1 MVKSYEELSGAVGQA
16 RFFRPARYSAQT
28 LFSGAPPRVY
38 FEEREFALV
47 DISSAGAGCSAGF
60 ASEGDGLD
68 AVNRIGVLRLVQ
80 HGREIFRARA
90 RQARF
95 DVIHGRAT
103 AGFALEQDLFDL
115 NALRRRNAR
124 ALAAGLASDPQP
136 SPPSD
141 EYKSFCADILDF
153 IGGFLLRIE
162 RHLEPLEKELRDAD
176 IAEIIAELEHAASPR
191 WRELLEVGN
200 SIVLAIHEDKKLR
213 AAFKAYTERT
223 ITRELIGGPGWRRSY
238 EKPLGYPGDFQIMNW
253 IYDGTPQGESIKA
266 KFLHQLSLIGSKAV
280 KTRMDALAD
289 LIVDAVAGAPAGRPF
304 EIVSIGCGPARE
316 LEPLLLG
323 SPLETRWRAT
333 LVDQEPL
340 ALESALSTA
349 RRLSAGGR
357 LDAQALN
364 ISFKEMLNPSPLAA
378 SFLDK
383 DVIYSAGLVDYLNP
397 LLAQRFV
404 KRLYQFLRPG
414 GKVIIGNVNDLPSGM
429 IWSSEYAVDWSLF
442 YRSRDEMLAMANE
455 TPDAKI
461 SIERDSLDAIY
472 FLIVEKPAG

>member
-1 MVKSYEELSGAVGQA
+1 MVKSYEELSGAAGQA
-16 RFFRPARYSAQT
+16 RFFRPARYNALS
-28 LFSGAPPRVY
+28 LFSGAPPRVF

-47 DISSAGAGCSAGF
+47 DLSNAGAGCSAGY
-60 ASEGDGLD
+60 ASEVESLD

-103 AGFALEQDLFDL
+103 AGFALEHDHFDL

-153 IGGFLLRIE
+153 IGGYLLRIE
-162 RHLEPLEKELRDAD
+162 RHLEPLEKELREND

-191 WRELLEVGN
+191 WRELLEIGN
-200 SIVLAIHEDKKLR
+200 AIVLAIHEDKKLR
-213 AAFKAYTERT
+213 TAFKAYTERT
-223 ITRELIGGPGWRRSY
+223 ATRELIGGPGWRRSY

-253 IYDGTPQGESIKA
+253 IYDGAPQGETIKA

-289 LIVDAVAGAPAGRPF
+289 LIIRAATPAPRDRAF
-304 EIVSIGCGPARE
+304 EIVSIGSGPARE
-316 LEPLLLG
+316 LEQILSG
-323 SPLETRWRAT
+323 SSPDSRWRAT

-340 ALESALSTA
+340 ALESALSGA

-357 LDAQALN
+357 LDVRALN

-383 DVIYSAGLVDYLNP
+383 DLIYSAGLVDYLNP

-404 KRLYQFLRPG
+404 KRLYQFIRPG
-414 GKVIIGNVNDLPSGM
+414 GKVIIGNVNNLPTGM

-442 YRSRDEMLAMANE
+442 FRSREEMLAMANE
-455 TPDAKI
+455 TPDAKV

-472 FLIVEKPAG
+472 FLIVEKPAA